1 MESFKYLWKC
11 GVAKSDLSCI
21 LLGGG
26 NIRIGFSHRTQKK
39 TTQST
44 THDCFHNLFSN
55 GSRFFE
61 KNAGPTKFLAAQDS
75 RIIGLHPFIC
85 EMVG

>member
-21 LLGGG
+21 LLGGV
-26 NIRIGFSHRTQKK
+26 RIGFSHRTQKK
-39 TTQST
+39 QHKAQLMTVSITYSQT
-44 THDCFHNLFSN
+44 GPD
-55 GSRFFE
+55 FFE
-61 KNAGPTKFLAAQDS
+61 KNTGPTKYLAAQDS
-75 RIIGLHPFIC
+75 RIIELHPFIC